1 MKQRLSGAKGQATV
15 EFAFIVLIF
24 FAFLF
29 ALFDMARICYN
40 WSALQYSVNEGSR
53 FGSIGNRNTA
63 AISAQVNA
71 TAASLRIPAPAIQIL
86 DFNNVPIVNQGSNPL
101 VFFKLRADNVVNLN
115 PVSAM
120 MLALMGNRGGI
131 YNVRAETVIRNEP

>member
-1 MKQRLSGAKGQATV
+1 MKRRLCGTKGQSAV
-15 EFAFIVLIF
+15 EFVFMITIF

-29 ALFDMARICYN
+29 ALFDMAQICYN

-53 FGSIGNRNTA
+53 FGSIGNQTTA
-63 AISAQVNA
+63 AISAHVRA

-86 DFNNVPIVNQGSNPL
+86 DFNNVPIANQGSNPS

-115 PVSAM
+115 PVSAI
-120 MLALMGNRGGI
+120 MLALMGNRSDT